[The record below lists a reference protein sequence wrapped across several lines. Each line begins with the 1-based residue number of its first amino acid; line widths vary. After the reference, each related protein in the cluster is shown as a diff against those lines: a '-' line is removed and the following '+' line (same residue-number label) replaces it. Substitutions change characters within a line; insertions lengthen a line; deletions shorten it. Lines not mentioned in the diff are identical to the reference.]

1 MSILDGPFFKISC
14 NNTECHSELRVSAKV
29 GDSPRSMAARI
40 RELLLEKGWTKDSQG
55 MDRCSECS
63 ESPVPLAVQLEQL
76 SSEGEEGMLE
86 GRT

>member
-1 MSILDGPFFKISC
+1 
-14 NNTECHSELRVSAKV
+14 
-29 GDSPRSMAARI
+29 MAARI

-63 ESPVPLAVQLEQL
+63 ESPATLLAVQLEQL

-86 GRT
+86 R

>member
-1 MSILDGPFFKISC
+1 MSILDGPFFKIPC
-14 NNTECHSELRVSAKV
+14 NNTECRAELRVSAKV

-63 ESPVPLAVQLEQL
+63 ESPATLLAVQLEQL

-86 GRT
+86 R